1 MRYGNLPDELKEKI
15 AYYLKSEK
23 KMNTIKA
30 RATFGA
36 TNLESYKLKP
46 VQKSRWDAR
55 IHKVSKDLSK
65 EVLNLNDYINELLS
79 DMSKVKKS
87 NQTLYPHDVK
97 VIKNGFNNI
106 VKRHELIEKRAL
118 KLSRAINTR
127 TKLKDNLT
135 SNNDTVSQSLVNN
148 ASKLLRSLK
157 NHNLKYNNL
166 ISKYLKWVKEGRSIM
181 SQSSKGGRGS
191 SKGGKGGQRKN

>member
-1 MRYGNLPDELKEKI
+1 MSYSKLIPELKSHI
-15 AYYLKSEK
+15 AYLLKSNNK
-23 KMNTIKA
+23 KNTMKS
-30 RATFGA
+30 RAMLGA
-36 TNLESYKLKP
+36 TNLDSYKLKP

-135 SNNDTVSQSLVNN
+135 PNNDTVSQSLVNN
-148 ASKLLRSLK
+148 ASKLLVFKKS
-157 NHNLKYNNL
+157 
-166 ISKYLKWVKEGRSIM
+166 
-181 SQSSKGGRGS
+181 
-191 SKGGKGGQRKN
+191 